1 MTGLQVCTAGPRLQA
16 GLPCSFHPAC
26 KHGSTSLPCFP
37 GREGKGRGR
46 GRKGKFFPPLPPCR
60 GAGEGQPRPQE
71 AAVRSRQGGQT
82 CFLQKPATG
91 SSTAATA
98 HGFPQQQQRQL
109 SLQSDSSSEKQSSP
123 PVGPSVLVAC
133 FKARRLEMQS
143 WEQSCKLQPVGRR
156 NRNTQPCLNR
166 PAVEG
171 HAAF

>member
-16 GLPCSFHPAC
+16 GLPCSFHQAC
-26 KHGSTSLPCFP
+26 KHASTSLLCFP

-71 AAVRSRQGGQT
+71 AAARSRQAGQT

-98 HGFPQQQQRQL
+98 HGFPQQQHWQL
-109 SLQSDSSSEKQSSP
+109 SLQSDSSSEKQSC
-123 PVGPSVLVAC
+123 PSGGALDPRGLLPSQTSGDAEL
-133 FKARRLEMQS
+133 AA
-143 WEQSCKLQPVGRR
+143 KLQTPAGRSS
-156 NRNTQPCLNR
+156 
-166 PAVEG
+166 
-171 HAAF
+171 